1 MCGIVG
7 YTGKQSV
14 AKQIL
19 DALELL
25 EYRGYDSAG
34 MAIVDETNGQV
45 QIRKRA
51 GRVADL
57 EKAWYLRYWS
67 YTLGN
72 PWRCQRCE
80 CTSASCRTCHIGSQW
95 YY

>member
-1 MCGIVG
+1 MF
-7 YTGKQSV
+7 

-57 EKAWYLRYWS
+57 EKVWKANPVNGICGIGH
-67 YTLGN
+67 TLGN
-72 PWRCQRCE
+72 PWRCQQCE
-80 CTSASCRTCHIGSQW
+80 CTSASCRTCHIGSKW
-95 YY
+95 Y

>member
-57 EKAWYLRYWS
+57 EKVWKA
-67 YTLGN
+67 N
-72 PWRCQRCE
+72 PVNGICGIHVGLPMAV
-80 CTSASCRTCHIGSQW
+80 SAM
-95 YY
+95 